1 MSLPSK
7 NFHLNRSLHQV
18 VTETRI
24 RKEREQA
31 KVLALDLERF
41 AMTLKCSGEGVIAT
55 DTNGVITIF
64 NSIAEELTG
73 WKAQEALNRPVDL
86 VYQTFDAKGNSRNSS
101 VGHVLK
107 SKVTSFT
114 ADQYLLRKD
123 GTKRF
128 VEENCRLLE
137 DKGKILGAV
146 LVLRD
151 VPEQQKLVQEMFHTS
166 KLESLGLV
174 TTGIA
179 HDFSNLLTV
188 VLGNLSLAR
197 NYANDPNLINSALEE
212 AETAVLRARDLT
224 WQLMAFAKEVAL
236 VRKEVKLNRLIKE
249 VVKLISHNFTTE
261 CKLNIAPNLW
271 NIEGN
276 EIQIGQVVQN
286 LVINAIQ
293 AMNGTGKLLISA
305 ENIYL
310 NPSNSF
316 SLPGGKYIK
325 IAVKDFGKGIAPEII
340 NRIFEPF
347 FTTKENGT
355 GIGLATC
362 LKVVKQH
369 NGHIEVTSSLG
380 VGTTFEVYLPA
391 LKIHNIKLEAVA
403 PQTPLTT

>member
-1 MSLPSK
+1 
-7 NFHLNRSLHQV
+7 
-18 VTETRI
+18 
-24 RKEREQA
+24 
-31 KVLALDLERF
+31 
-41 AMTLKCSGEGVIAT
+41 
-55 DTNGVITIF
+55 
-64 NSIAEELTG
+64 
-73 WKAQEALNRPVDL
+73 
-86 VYQTFDAKGNSRNSS
+86 
-101 VGHVLK
+101 
-107 SKVTSFT
+107 
-114 ADQYLLRKD
+114 
-123 GTKRF
+123 
-128 VEENCRLLE
+128 
-137 DKGKILGAV
+137 
-146 LVLRD
+146 
-151 VPEQQKLVQEMFHTS
+151 
-166 KLESLGLV
+166 
-174 TTGIA
+174 
-179 HDFSNLLTV
+179 
-188 VLGNLSLAR
+188 LAR